1 MHLHR
6 QRHHE
11 ELGNVHE
18 ITLTTE
24 HLIEQASLSELRSKN
39 RSHRATMLTIF
50 LAQLA
55 QIYLFTERSV
65 VKVISCTFLDVSIK
79 LKFAVLL
86 VPISCLSAT
95 FIYAADPQDAIALSQ
110 FQQSVSQMQ
119 SNQSTN
125 TATANNPQRIVL
137 NPVPTGPAVVASSD
151 SQSAQIAALSG
162 SVTAPQLPDPTITV
176 QQPTVQQLMQ
186 EQPNYDQKQAYGAM
200 LQQAMPMT
208 PSQIIDL
215 KRRMA
220 AAQRAAA
227 AAPESPPQP
236 VTSSRIVNLAPG
248 ATPPVIRLEQG
259 FITTL
264 DFVDV
269 AGSPW
274 PVSFMDNGNPS
285 AFNISWD
292 KKGNTLM
299 IQALKPYTYGNL
311 AVSLQGLNTPIM
323 LTLIPGQQMVDY
335 RVDLRV
341 SGLAPGSLSQYANM
355 NSLPDSANQD
365 LLQVLNGIGSEN
377 STELQVD
384 GDSAQAWEKGNKLFI
399 RSKFAIL
406 SPGWTG
412 HMRSPDGTNAY
423 EIQKTPMIL
432 ISQFGTPV
440 EVKINGV

>member
-1 MHLHR
+1 MLKNLR
-6 QRHHE
+6 
-11 ELGNVHE
+11 LTM
-18 ITLTTE
+18 TL
-24 HLIEQASLSELRSKN
+24 LPIGLLPVGFAY
-39 RSHRATMLTIF
+39 
-50 LAQLA
+50 AQS
-55 QIYLFTERSV
+55 Q
-65 VKVISCTFLDVSIK
+65 
-79 LKFAVLL
+79 
-86 VPISCLSAT
+86 
-95 FIYAADPQDAIALSQ
+95 QDALALSQ
-110 FQQSVSQMQ
+110 FEQSVNQMQ
-119 SNQSTN
+119 GKQAPQTQASATN
-125 TATANNPQRIVL
+125 FEAQANNPQRIVL
-137 NPVPTGPAVVASSD
+137 NPASSTLAVAAPAPATD
-151 SQSAQIAALSG
+151 AADQSGDLSG
-162 SVTAPQLPDPTITV
+162 LVAPPPAAQPAAAPAITV
-176 QQPTVQQLMQ
+176 EQPTVQQLMQ
-186 EQPNYDQKQAYGAM
+186 EQPSYNQKQAYTAM

-208 PSQIIDL
+208 PSQIVDL

-227 AAPESPPQP
+227 AAPEIPPQP

-248 ATPPVIRLEQG
+248 ATPPVVRLEQG

-269 AGSPW
+269 SGSPW
-274 PVSFMDNGNPS
+274 PVSFLDNGNPS

-323 LTLIPGQQMVDY
+323 LTLVPGQQQVDY

-341 SGLAPGSLSQYANM
+341 SGLAPGSMAMYTNM
-355 NSLPDSANQD
+355 SNLPDSANQD
-365 LLQVLNGIGSEN
+365 LLQVLNGVGPEGSKA
-377 STELQVD
+377 LQVV
-384 GDSAQAWEKGNKLFI
+384 GDSAQAWEKGNKLFV

-406 SPGWTG
+406 SPGWVG
-412 HMRSPDGTNAY
+412 HMVSPDGTNAY

>member
-1 MHLHR
+1 MLAVALMPIGLLPVGFLH
-6 QRHHE
+6 
-11 ELGNVHE
+11 
-18 ITLTTE
+18 
-24 HLIEQASLSELRSKN
+24 
-39 RSHRATMLTIF
+39 
-50 LAQLA
+50 
-55 QIYLFTERSV
+55 
-65 VKVISCTFLDVSIK
+65 
-79 LKFAVLL
+79 
-86 VPISCLSAT
+86 
-95 FIYAADPQDAIALSQ
+95 AADAPDTVALSQ
-110 FQQSVSQMQ
+110 FEQSVDQMQ
-119 SNQSTN
+119 AKKAPTPVARNYQ
-125 TATANNPQRIVL
+125 AQANNAQRIVL
-137 NPVPTGPAVVASSD
+137 NPAPSSQHTTQD
-151 SQSAQIAALSG
+151 SGGSQGSQGTQIAALS
-162 SVTAPQLPDPTITV
+162 STVQEQAPAPDPAITV

-186 EQPNYDQKQAYGAM
+186 EQPSYDQKQAYGNM

-227 AAPESPPQP
+227 AAPEAPPQP

-269 AGSPW
+269 SGSPW
-274 PVSFMDNGNPS
+274 PVNFLDNGNPS

-292 KKGNTLM
+292 KKSNTLM

-323 LTLIPGQQMVDY
+323 LTLIPGQQLVDY

-341 SGLAPGSLSQYANM
+341 SGLAPGSMAQYTNM
-355 NSLPDSANQD
+355 NNLPDSANQD
-365 LLQVLNGIGSEN
+365 LLQVLNGVGPQDSK
-377 STELQVD
+377 ELQVD

-432 ISQFGTPV
+432 ISQFGTPT